1 MLREKLILVILL
13 LSPIGSRSDNIAKYP
28 LRVQLLRDHLAHD
41 MIPTQLGR
49 GTGVGTAVPQD
60 AEVRTLGIAVVEG
73 KAYNLVCES
82 DASLD
87 PGQYS
92 GRWEKQEGK
101 MTLLA
106 PDFRNLSRLVRVT
119 CKTSPYKG
127 KEHFEHSETLPP
139 GHTSPAPSPQSSTP
153 PPAPPPMVLAPTAP
167 PTVGR

>member
-1 MLREKLILVILL
+1 MLRDKLL
-13 LSPIGSRSDNIAKYP
+13 LFVVLLLLAVGARAEDIAKYP

-73 KAYNLVCES
+73 KVYNLVCES

-87 PGQYS
+87 PGQYN

-106 PDFRNLSRLVRVT
+106 PDFRQPSRLERVT

-127 KEHFEHSETLPP
+127 KEHFEHSEALPP
-139 GHTSPAPSPQSSTP
+139 GHLSPTPSPQKRTAE
-153 PPAPPPMVLAPTAP
+153 PAPPPMI
-167 PTVGR
+167 R

>member
-60 AEVRTLGIAVVEG
+60 AEVRTLGVAVVEG
-73 KAYNLVCES
+73 RAYNLVCES
-82 DASLD
+82 DASLTA
-87 PGQYS
+87 GQYK
-92 GRWEKQEGK
+92 GRWEKQQEGK
-101 MTLLA
+101 LGLLA
-106 PDFRNLSRLVRVT
+106 PDFRKPSRLVRVT

-127 KEHFEHSETLPP
+127 KEHFEQSEALPP
-139 GHTSPAPSPQSSTP
+139 GHTSPAPSPQPSAAPGATP
-153 PPAPPPMVLAPTAP
+153 PILSAPN
-167 PTVGR
+167 VGR